1 MGDVYFKICEMSNP
15 GVLPSLVKDQTKTVL
30 VPEEWT
36 ALPAIKGRPTFQVG
50 ALNNLTMD
58 TQRHMAHYLLFRVS
72 CCVKEDYSTP
82 MFSGTESALLII

>member
-1 MGDVYFKICEMSNP
+1 MSNP

-58 TQRHMAHYLLFRVS
+58 LMVLQ
-72 CCVKEDYSTP
+72 VKQTRKDIW
-82 MFSGTESALLII
+82 LITCFLE